1 MPKLSSSEQLG
12 LGLSFTKKIDI
23 DWKNPTLICLDIEAT
38 GFQQDKD
45 DIIEVAAVKFNL
57 DGEIDR
63 FSTLIHTDLEIPF
76 VVSELTNINNEMLVN
91 APQLAT
97 IKTEFLDFIGDYPI
111 VGHNINF
118 DINFLVAKGFPIE
131 QNLRIDTFPLSQILI
146 KQAASYSLETLS
158 HHLTNHQPTHR
169 ALDDVLANIELLF
182 ELLKIWQKRKTELT
196 ETILEN
202 SKLDFKELLLNSQ
215 ITGEPKSIP
224 TNNKTQQKQIT
235 ALGNRLIVLS
245 EELIDN
251 YQEIQED
258 TTIITP
264 HYRVIDED
272 KFLNYSKE
280 LELEEETAIT
290 LVKIAINLDKNN
302 KVDINNINLHA
313 SENNIAQN
321 LTLEK
326 PLNYETNQ
334 QPKLISHSY
343 FFQLLKSFPE
353 HQLLKIPI
361 TFYDHPFLEETYTR
375 ANTNIIHHSKITQ
388 TEDLELINCLNQI
401 WLSNKNIDDESPLII
416 AESITGFGQIGKIL
430 NLLQQNNLAKPDL
443 NSDLIWLTKSNKEKP
458 PTIQWIK
465 LDLNYNIQ
473 DIALKHSL
481 NLEIVDYTNSASAVI
496 EAHDTL
502 PNPNDMSFNTKA
514 QAIIDQLIY
523 SSSKDPETA
532 GDICIIATS
541 HDQIKSLYKNCVQ
554 NHPDHDILAQKITG
568 SAGKIM
574 HRLLE
579 REDRNILICTYQ
591 FYLMHKPQFRKLSH
605 LILTKLPISTPNHP
619 FYTLKKQTDNNF
631 FMNFVIPHTIQNLLQ
646 TIEIG
651 QAAERISLLDSRLKK
666 TNYGETIEAELS
678 KYIDF
683 EVAKS

>member
-57 DGEIDR
+57 DGEIER

-91 APQLAT
+91 APQLET

-258 TTIITP
+258 ITIITP

-272 KFLNYSKE
+272 KFLNYRKE

-326 PLNYETNQ
+326 PLNYGTNQ

>member
-1 MPKLSSSEQLG
+1 
-12 LGLSFTKKIDI
+12 
-23 DWKNPTLICLDIEAT
+23 
-38 GFQQDKD
+38 
-45 DIIEVAAVKFNL
+45 
-57 DGEIDR
+57 
-63 FSTLIHTDLEIPF
+63 
-76 VVSELTNINNEMLVN
+76 
-91 APQLAT
+91 
-97 IKTEFLDFIGDYPI
+97 
-111 VGHNINF
+111 
-118 DINFLVAKGFPIE
+118 
-131 QNLRIDTFPLSQILI
+131 
-146 KQAASYSLETLS
+146 
-158 HHLTNHQPTHR
+158 
-169 ALDDVLANIELLF
+169 
-182 ELLKIWQKRKTELT
+182 
-196 ETILEN
+196 
-202 SKLDFKELLLNSQ
+202 
-215 ITGEPKSIP
+215 
-224 TNNKTQQKQIT
+224 
-235 ALGNRLIVLS
+235 
-245 EELIDN
+245 
-251 YQEIQED
+251 
-258 TTIITP
+258 
-264 HYRVIDED
+264 
-272 KFLNYSKE
+272 
-280 LELEEETAIT
+280 
-290 LVKIAINLDKNN
+290 
-302 KVDINNINLHA
+302 
-313 SENNIAQN
+313 
-321 LTLEK
+321 
-326 PLNYETNQ
+326 
-334 QPKLISHSY
+334 
-343 FFQLLKSFPE
+343 LKSFPE

>member
-1 MPKLSSSEQLG
+1 MPKSSSTEQLG
-12 LGLSFTKKIDI
+12 LELSFTKKIDI

-57 DGEIDR
+57 DGEIER

-76 VVSELTNINNEMLVN
+76 VVSELTNISNEMLVD
-91 APQLAT
+91 APQLET
-97 IKTEFLDFIGDYPI
+97 IKTEFLNFVGDYPI

-131 QNLRIDTFPLSQILI
+131 NNLRIDTFPLSQILI

-158 HHLTNHQPTHR
+158 HHLTSHQPTHR

-182 ELLKIWQKRKTELT
+182 ELLRIWQNRKTKLT
-196 ETILEN
+196 KTILEN
-202 SKLDFKELLLNSQ
+202 SQLDFKELLLNCQ
-215 ITGEPKSIP
+215 ISGQPKSIP
-224 TNNKTQQKQIT
+224 TTSKSQHQIITDHDNK
-235 ALGNRLIVLS
+235 LIVLS
-245 EELIDN
+245 EEIIEN
-251 YQEIQED
+251 YQATQENI
-258 TTIITP
+258 TVITP
-264 HYRVIDED
+264 HYRLIDQE
-272 KFLNYSKE
+272 KFLNYSQE
-280 LELEEETAIT
+280 LNLEEEAAIA
-290 LVKIAINLDKNN
+290 LLKIAINLDKDNQ
-302 KVDINNINLHA
+302 VDINHINLHA

-321 LTLEK
+321 LTLET
-326 PLNYETNQ
+326 PLNDETSQ
-334 QPKLISHSY
+334 GPKLISHSY
-343 FFQLLKSFPE
+343 FFQLIKSFPE
-353 HQLLKIPI
+353 HQLLKNPI
-361 TFYDHPFLEETYTR
+361 RFYDHPFLEETYTR
-375 ANTNIIHHSKITQ
+375 ANTNIIHHSKISQ
-388 TEDLELINCLNQI
+388 TEDLELISSLNQI
-401 WLSNKNIDDESPLII
+401 WLANKNIDDESPLII
-416 AESITGFGQIGKIL
+416 AEPITGFGQISKTL
-430 NLLQQNNLAKPDL
+430 NLLQQNNLARPDL

-473 DIALKHSL
+473 DIALKHGL
-481 NLEIVDYTNSASAVI
+481 KLEVVDYTNSTSAVI

-523 SSSKDPETA
+523 SNSQDPESA

-666 TNYGETIEAELS
+666 TNYGENIEAELS

>member
-1 MPKLSSSEQLG
+1 MPKSSSSEQLG
-12 LGLSFTKKIDI
+12 LGLSFTKKIDL
-23 DWKNPTLICLDIEAT
+23 DWENPTLICLDIEAT

-57 DGEIDR
+57 DGEIER

-76 VVSELTNINNEMLVN
+76 VVSELTNINNDMLIN
-91 APQLAT
+91 APKLET
-97 IKTEFLDFIGDYPI
+97 IKTEFLEFIGDYPI

-131 QNLRIDTFPLSQILI
+131 HNLRIDTFPLSQILI

-182 ELLKIWQKRKTELT
+182 ELLKIWQKRKTKLT
-196 ETILEN
+196 ETILGN
-202 SKLDFKELLLNSQ
+202 SKIDFKELLLKSQ

-224 TNNKTQQKQIT
+224 TTDKTNQQPIT
-235 ALGNRLIVLS
+235 AEGNQLIVLS
-245 EELIDN
+245 EEQIDN
-251 YQEIQED
+251 YQESPANI
-258 TTIITP
+258 TIITP
-264 HYRVIDED
+264 HYRVIDQE
-272 KFLNYSKE
+272 KFLNSTKQ

-290 LVKIAINLDKNN
+290 LLKIAINLDQEN

-321 LTLEK
+321 LTLEE

-334 QPKLISHSY
+334 QPKLISHNY
-343 FFQLLKSFPE
+343 FFQLLKAFPE
-353 HQLLKIPI
+353 HKLLTIPI

-388 TEDLELINCLNQI
+388 TEDQELINSLNQI
-401 WLSNKNIDDESPLII
+401 WLANKNIDDESPLII
-416 AESITGFGQIGKIL
+416 SEEITGFSQINKIL
-430 NLLQQNNLAKPDL
+430 NHLEQNKLNKPNLT
-443 NSDLIWLTKSNKEKP
+443 SDLIWLTKSNKDKP

-473 DIALKHSL
+473 DLAQKHNLQL
-481 NLEIVDYTNSASAVI
+481 NVVDYTNSASAVI
-496 EAHDTL
+496 EAHQTL

-523 SSSKDPETA
+523 SSSTDLDTA
-532 GDICIIATS
+532 GDICIVATS

-579 REDRNILICTYQ
+579 REGKNILICTYQ
-591 FYLMHKPQFRKLSH
+591 FYLMHKPKFRQLSH

-631 FMNFVIPHTIQNLLQ
+631 FMNFVVPHTIQNLLQ

-651 QAAERISLLDSRLKK
+651 QTAKRISLLDSRLKK
-666 TNYGETIEAELS
+666 TNYGEIIETELS

>member
-23 DWKNPTLICLDIEAT
+23 DWQNPTLICLDIEAT
-38 GFQQDKD
+38 GFQQEKD

-63 FSTLIHTDLEIPF
+63 YSTLIHTDLEIPF
-76 VVSELTNINNEMLVN
+76 VVSELTNINNDMLVN
-91 APQLAT
+91 APKLET
-97 IKTEFLDFIGDYPI
+97 IKAEFLNFIGDYPI

-182 ELLKIWQKRKTELT
+182 ELLRIWQKRKTKLT
-196 ETILEN
+196 EKILNN
-202 SKLDFKELLLNSQ
+202 SNLDFKELLLKSK
-215 ITGEPKSIP
+215 ITGEPKIIP
-224 TNNKTQQKQIT
+224 TTNKTHYQLINNQDNK
-235 ALGNRLIVLS
+235 LIVLS
-245 EELIDN
+245 EEIIDN
-251 YQEIQED
+251 YQETAENI
-258 TTIITP
+258 TIITP
-264 HYRVIDED
+264 HYRVVDQQ
-272 KFLNYSKE
+272 KFLNYSSK
-280 LELEEETAIT
+280 LNLDEETAIT
-290 LVKIAINLDKNN
+290 LVKIAINLDSEN
-302 KVDINNINLHA
+302 KVDISNINLHA

-321 LTLEK
+321 LTLEE
-326 PLNYETNQ
+326 PLNHETNQ
-334 QPKLISHSY
+334 HPKLISHSY

-353 HQLLKIPI
+353 HKLLKTPI
-361 TFYDHPFLEETYTR
+361 IFYNHPFLEETYTR

-388 TEDLELINCLNQI
+388 TEDLELINSLNQI
-401 WLSNKNIDDESPLII
+401 WLANKNADDESPLII
-416 AESITGFGQIGKIL
+416 SEEITGYSQINKIL
-430 NLLQQNNLAKPDL
+430 SHLEQNKLTKPNL
-443 NSDLIWLTKSNKEKP
+443 NSDLIWLTKSNKDKP

-465 LDLNYNIQ
+465 LDLNYNIE
-473 DIALKHSL
+473 DIALKHNL
-481 NLEIVDYTNSASAVI
+481 NLEIIDYTNSASTVI
-496 EAHDTL
+496 EVHETL
-502 PNPNDMSFNTKA
+502 PNPNDMSFNSKA
-514 QAIIDQLIY
+514 QVIIDQLIY
-523 SSSKDPETA
+523 SSTKDPETA

-591 FYLMHKPQFRKLSH
+591 FYLMHKPKFRKLSH
-605 LILTKLPISTPNHP
+605 LILTKLPITTPNHP

-651 QAAERISLLDSRLKK
+651 QTAERISLLDSRLKK